1 MKKSLLILT
10 LFLTLVVTSVTLA
23 QCTLNPRQ
31 WRHISN
37 SSDFQLYLDT
47 SFLQMDGQ
55 ILNAGGC
62 FYYPRGCGTK
72 HRGSKGE
79 HYHMSHVGINS
90 GFFSYAIKSVVYAD
104 MYGNQIGDGT
114 YFDDDEIIYEPIP
127 RGSMIEAFCVTAL
140 RMAGKL

>member
-1 MKKSLLILT
+1 MKKAIFVLIL
-10 LFLTLVVTSVTLA
+10 LLTLIVSSSVFA

-31 WRHISN
+31 WQYIGDGG
-37 SSDFQLYLDT
+37 DFQLYLDT

-55 ILNAGGC
+55 ILNTSGC
-62 FYYPRGCGTK
+62 FYYPRGCGFK

-79 HYHMSHVGINS
+79 HYHMSHVGINT
-90 GFFSYAIKSVVYAD
+90 GFFSYATKSIVYAD

-114 YFDDDEIIYEPIP
+114 YFDDDEIIYKPIP
-127 RGSMIEAFCVTAL
+127 RGTMIEGLCVTAL

>member
-90 GFFSYAIKSVVYAD
+90 GFFSYAI
-104 MYGNQIGDGT
+104 GDGT